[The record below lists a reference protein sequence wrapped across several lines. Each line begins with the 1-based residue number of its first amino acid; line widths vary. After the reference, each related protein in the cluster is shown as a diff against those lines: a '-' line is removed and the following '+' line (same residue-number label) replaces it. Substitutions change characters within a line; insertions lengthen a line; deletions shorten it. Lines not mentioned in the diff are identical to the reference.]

1 MKQGQ
6 SFLFDELFLEIE
18 EGRGDKSSCGQIL
31 ILKEQPPPP
40 KKTNPNSRGRWPPT
54 IESDS
59 VPKCLPLKRF
69 FFFLPGGK
77 RVWLRPANFRKCHE
91 LTCVVNWC
99 HTNKD

>member
-31 ILKEQPPPP
+31 ILKEQPPPQ

-54 IESDS
+54 IESNS

-69 FFFLPGGK
+69 FFSCLEGNGYGLDLLILES
-77 RVWLRPANFRKCHE
+77 VMS
-91 LTCVVNWC
+91 
-99 HTNKD
+99 